1 MNAFPIADVCLKI
14 EMHNASTLWDAF
26 REASRKEVAMN
37 SMQSSNLTEGN
48 VEFSDSVHEAALCED
63 LIKARLQTITSFV
76 EGLTTSTVNLLLAE
90 KPSAREALQELVV
103 KEAALRWIVR
113 VATLSSGDVRARLWA
128 DIDKALDNL
137 ELIIDLVG
145 RADVEWPVNV
155 ALEFNDDHAY
165 IT

>member
-1 MNAFPIADVCLKI
+1 
-14 EMHNASTLWDAF
+14 
-26 REASRKEVAMN
+26 MN
-37 SMQSSNLTEGN
+37 SMQSSDERDI
-48 VEFSDSVHEAALCED
+48 EPSDLAHAAALYED

-103 KEAALRWIVR
+103 IEAALRWIVR
-113 VATLSSGDVRARLWA
+113 VAILSNENVRARLWA

-137 ELIIDLVG
+137 DLIIDLVG
-145 RADVEWPVNV
+145 RANIEWPVNDV
-155 ALEFNDDHAY
+155 LQFSDQLAY

>member
-90 KPSAREALQELVV
+90 KPFAREALQELVV

-128 DIDKALDNL
+128 DIDEALDDL
-137 ELIIDLVG
+137 ELIIDFVG

-155 ALEFNDDHAY
+155 ALEFNDDLAH

>member
-1 MNAFPIADVCLKI
+1 
-14 EMHNASTLWDAF
+14 
-26 REASRKEVAMN
+26 
-37 SMQSSNLTEGN
+37 
-48 VEFSDSVHEAALCED
+48 
-63 LIKARLQTITSFV
+63 
-76 EGLTTSTVNLLLAE
+76 LTTSTANLLLAE
-90 KPSAREALQELVV
+90 KPFAREALQELVV

-128 DIDKALDNL
+128 DIDEALDDL

-155 ALEFNDDHAY
+155 ALEFKDDLAY

>member
-1 MNAFPIADVCLKI
+1 MLSPIADVSCRR
-14 EMHNASTLWDAF
+14 EDWNAQ
-26 REASRKEVAMN
+26 REHSLGCVSRSESKEVAMN
-37 SMQSSNLTEGN
+37 SMQSSDERDI
-48 VEFSDSVHEAALCED
+48 EPSDLAHAAALYED

-128 DIDKALDNL
+128 DIDEALDDL
-137 ELIIDLVG
+137 ELIVDLVG

-155 ALEFNDDHAY
+155 ALEFSDDLAY

>member
-1 MNAFPIADVCLKI
+1 MFRAGSKI
-14 EMHNASTLWDAF
+14 EEHIATALWDAF
-26 REASRKEVAMN
+26 GEASRKEAAMN
-37 SMQSSNLTEGN
+37 SMQSSILTERDI
-48 VEFSDSVHEAALCED
+48 EPSDSAHEAALYEN
-63 LIKARLQTITSFV
+63 LIKARLQTITGFV

-128 DIDKALDNL
+128 DIDEALDNL

-155 ALEFNDDHAY
+155 ALEFSDDLAY

>member
-1 MNAFPIADVCLKI
+1 MSSKRTQYLAETIDGYSNPV
-14 EMHNASTLWDAF
+14 HDATVY
-26 REASRKEVAMN
+26 EN
-37 SMQSSNLTEGN
+37 Q
-48 VEFSDSVHEAALCED
+48 
-63 LIKARLQTITSFV
+63 IKARLQAITSFV

-128 DIDKALDNL
+128 DIDEALDDL

-155 ALEFNDDHAY
+155 ALEFSDDLAY